1 MIFLPPKFKGLAF
14 GLSGVGLILVLDI
27 LLALLI
33 RGTQSAFLIF
43 ISVCLMIATGPLLA
57 WLAHRCYGLARARY
71 ILSRNALV
79 VDWGTR
85 RDVIPLEWIGEV
97 RAGTD
102 FEGALYPL
110 RPQGINWPGCVVGRG
125 EVASLGVV
133 DFLATTEKSGLVLIQ
148 RSEVW
153 LAVSPDDP
161 QAFLSAF
168 AEMRAAGPEEKIEPE
183 SVSLSFEHWA
193 VWRDRLALILIGAS
207 GVSVLLLFSYLTLF
221 LSNLPPLVTLH
232 FNAQGLPDR
241 SGSPT
246 RLFIL
251 PAAAA
256 ATWAVNSLGGLWLHR
271 SENERTGAYLLF
283 GATLVAQILVWVA
296 IIGLTA
302 SPVPI
307 P

>member
-14 GLSGVGLILVLDI
+14 GLSGISLILALDI
-27 LLALLI
+27 FLALLM

-43 ISVCLMIATGPLLA
+43 ISICLMIATGTLLA
-57 WLAHRCYGLARARY
+57 WLAYRCYGLARARY

-85 RDVIPLEWIGEV
+85 RDVIPLERVGEV
-97 RAGTD
+97 RVGAE
-102 FEGALYPL
+102 FEGELQPPGL
-110 RPQGINWPGCVVGRG
+110 HWPGYGVSRG

-133 DFLATTEKSGLVLIQ
+133 DFLATTEKSGLVLVQ
-148 RSEVW
+148 CPEVW
-153 LAVSPDDP
+153 LAISPEEP
-161 QAFLSAF
+161 QAFLAAL
-168 AEMRAAGPEEKIEPE
+168 AEMQAAGPEEKIEPE
-183 SVSLSFEHWA
+183 SLSLNFEQWA
-193 VWRDRLALILIGAS
+193 VWRDRLALILIGTGGA
-207 GVSVLLLFSYLTLF
+207 SVLLLFSYLTLF

-256 ATWAVNSLGGLWLHR
+256 AAWVVNSLGGLWLHR

-296 IIGLTA
+296 LIGLTA
-302 SPVPI
+302 RLVPSP
-307 P
+307 